1 MNAAHLIAWHMGGLH
16 PIEAVLVLLLAFG
29 PFLII
34 GVVVLL
40 RRRRDSSQPHETDD
54 GPGGAVDQPDAAGR

>member
-1 MNAAHLIAWHMGGLH
+1 MGGLH
-16 PIEAVLVLLLAFG
+16 PIETVLVLLLLAFG

-40 RRRRDSSQPHETDD
+40 RRRRESSQPPEAYD
-54 GPGGAVDQPDAAGR
+54 GPGEAANLPDAARR